1 MKTRQLGMH
10 GPHDSAIGVGA
21 LSFSDFY
28 GLAKDEGS
36 HKILSSAL
44 DLDITI
50 LIHPTFTE
58 MADQKQSLVPF
69 LGNKER

>member
-10 GPHDSAIGVGA
+10 GPHVSAIGVGA

-44 DLDITI
+44 DLDINHIDT
-50 LIHPTFTE
+50 
-58 MADQKQSLVPF
+58 SNVY
-69 LGNKER
+69 GNGR